1 MRQNDNVPKNKE
13 NLEDNSPENDPTHIS
28 NPDEVVGA
36 EKSDSAESHSVNPED
51 YADEANEREAN
62 RELAADH
69 ASDEEEDAETQDDPA
84 HDDEALEISEA
95 ADAETEDA
103 EGEDAEE
110 EIDSEVTAEAHDDES
125 TPGSDGESDP
135 DSPNEPDSPV
145 SSDESGTPVPA
156 RPRAKPRARAAKLPT
171 RTVTLVVNDEPGD
184 ECRIAILA
192 NQRLD
197 SYFSEREATATNV
210 GSIYKG
216 KVMNVEGAIQAA
228 FVDFGSGQNGFLHIS
243 DLHPKYFPGEERT
256 EQVGKKIGRS
266 ERPLIQQALRKGQE
280 ILVQVIKEGLGSKGP
295 TLTSYLSLPGRLLV
309 MMPDMDRVGVS
320 RRVEDEDQRRE
331 MRKILDSLQLPEG
344 FGFILRTAGFDSTK
358 TELQRDAAYLQ
369 RLWDAMEKRS
379 SKTGAPC
386 ELYTESDVL
395 VRTLR
400 DHTDSTVESIIV
412 DSPGAFERAKMFL
425 DVIAPKTSGKVMYY
439 NGKAPIFEAYGIERQ
454 IDEIH
459 SRTVALPSG
468 GALVFDQTEALVAID
483 VNSGRSRSARDSETN
498 AYQTNSEAVEE
509 VCRQL
514 RLRDLG
520 GLIVVDCIDMRL
532 IKHRRDIEERL
543 TTLLKIDRAKSSFAP
558 ISEFGIIEMTRQ
570 RMRPSLRKMHYA
582 DCTHCAGSGEIRV
595 PAAVA
600 ADAMR
605 RVALLFSHAKIQRV
619 EIVCSVRVA
628 AEFMSNRRR
637 AMHELEDRSS
647 KRIDVRISE
656 AFAADRVEMYAYD
669 EMNSDIELDRLPP
682 LGGPLA
688 GTLHEEL
695 PEAEEV
701 ELTPSEALA
710 RRRRRKRRPAP
721 ADATAIALAGG
732 FEDLPEVLDDEVS
745 VRDSMTDR
753 DEQSGS
759 SRSGRS
765 GESRQGD
772 SRQGAGRGGRD
783 TRGGRG
789 GRGGRTDEQKSAPSG
804 DRTPNA
810 GNRSNASSGSNSN
823 RNESGESRG
832 QRSNRRRRGRGRRTV
847 GSIMDM
853 VQERS
858 AFETNRVAGVLDT
871 TVEEL
876 LTRLRAD
883 CDVETAALLTLET
896 FMLPPELIARAQTL
910 YPEVDRGSDSESE
923 SDGNAAGNEDA
934 QSADSP
940 QDGQQQDGQ
949 HQDGQ
954 RDSSTSGGRDDR
966 GPNRNDGGGRSGR
979 GRRGGSRRGGG
990 GNSGGNSG
998 ANSGGGN
1005 RGGRSDNR
1013 GDSRSQGGSQGG
1025 GGASHGSSSQRDRQ
1039 PLKIDQRS
1047 DTPTPAPAPTPPP
1060 TPAAALAPTPTAE
1073 APAKPKRRSLY
1084 GAAMRL
1090 ISPFEKSK
1098 AKGRKE

>member
-1 MRQNDNVPKNKE
+1 MSLDIQFGGSSSPCVPSYIAASMRQNDNVPKNKE
-13 NLEDNSPENDPTHIS
+13 KLEDSTPENDPTEIS
-28 NPDEVVGA
+28 NHGEVSADNGA
-36 EKSDSAESHSVNPED
+36 ELDVRQPMDSAETPPVNPED

-62 RELAADH
+62 RDLTVDDAIE
-69 ASDEEEDAETQDDPA
+69 DEDD
-84 HDDEALEISEA
+84 
-95 ADAETEDA
+95 ADADVEVRASNLSED
-103 EGEDAEE
+103 DSAEE
-110 EIDSEVTAEAHDDES
+110 ELATDLSADAGDADSDISTDEDI
-125 TPGSDGESDP
+125 PGADGESDP
-135 DSPNEPDSPV
+135 DAPISADQPETAAPIR
-145 SSDESGTPVPA
+145 A
-156 RPRAKPRARAAKLPT
+156 RAKPRSRASKSLPT

-216 KVMNVEGAIQAA
+216 RVMNVEGAIQAA
-228 FVDFGSGQNGFLHIS
+228 FIDFGSGQNGFLHIS
-243 DLHPKYFPGEERT
+243 DLHPKYFPGEERI

-331 MRKILDSLQLPEG
+331 MRKILDSLELPEG

-439 NGKAPIFEAYGIERQ
+439 NGNAPIFEAYGIERQ

-459 SRTVALPSG
+459 SRTVPLPSG

-582 DCTHCAGSGEIRV
+582 DCTHCGGSGEIRV
-595 PAAVA
+595 PGAVA

-628 AEFMSNRRR
+628 AEFISNRRR
-637 AMHELEDRSS
+637 AMHDLEDRTS

-669 EMNSDIELDRLPP
+669 EHNSDIELDRLPA
-682 LGGPLA
+682 LAGPLA
-688 GTLHEEL
+688 GSLHEEL
-695 PEAEEV
+695 PDAEEV

-745 VRDSMTDR
+745 VRDSIAERIDR
-753 DEQSGS
+753 GDQSTPN
-759 SRSGRS
+759 RSGRS
-765 GESRQGD
+765 SGD
-772 SRQGAGRGGRD
+772 SRR
-783 TRGGRG
+783 RGGRG
-789 GRGGRTDEQKSAPSG
+789 GRGGRSDEQKSATSG
-804 DRTPNA
+804 DRMPADGTRSDANA
-810 GNRSNASSGSNSN
+810 GPESSRS
-823 RNESGESRG
+823 ESGAGRG
-832 QRSNRRRRGRGRRTV
+832 QRSNRRRRGRGRRSV
-847 GSIMDM
+847 GSIADM
-853 VQERS
+853 IEEKS

-883 CDVETAALLTLET
+883 CDVETAALLTAST
-896 FMLPPELIARAQTL
+896 FMLPPELISRAQKL
-910 YPEVDRGSDSESE
+910 YPESMRDAETDVDSGDETSDADGPARADSQHETQRSDST
-923 SDGNAAGNEDA
+923 
-934 QSADSP
+934 Q
-940 QDGQQQDGQ
+940 
-949 HQDGQ
+949 
-954 RDSSTSGGRDDR
+954 DSSTSGGRDDR
-966 GPNRNDGGGRSGR
+966 GLNRNDGGGRSGR
-979 GRRGGSRRGGG
+979 GRRGGRRGGG
-990 GNSGGNSG
+990 GGGGGGVGGGGGGGN
-998 ANSGGGN
+998 N
-1005 RGGRSDNR
+1005 RGGRNDNR
-1013 GDSRSQGGSQGG
+1013 GNSRSQESGGR
-1025 GGASHGSSSQRDRQ
+1025 GGAHGDSMPNTSSPQRE
-1039 PLKIDQRS
+1039 
-1047 DTPTPAPAPTPPP
+1047 TPPAKSAPRAEAPKPTTPDSSGSAPA
-1060 TPAAALAPTPTAE
+1060 AD

-1084 GAAMRL
+1084 GAAVRL
-1090 ISPFEKSK
+1090 ISSFERSK
-1098 AKGRKE
+1098 AKGRPE

>member
-13 NLEDNSPENDPTHIS
+13 NLEENSPENDPTHIS

-103 EGEDAEE
+103 EEEHAEE

-125 TPGSDGESDP
+125 TPGSDGDSDP
-135 DSPNEPDSPV
+135 NGANALDPSA
-145 SSDESGTPVPA
+145 SDEESGTPAPA

-171 RTVTLVVNDEPGD
+171 RSVTLVVNDEPGD

-582 DCTHCAGSGEIRV
+582 DCTHCGGSGEIRV

-669 EMNSDIELDRLPP
+669 ENNSDIELDRLPP

-745 VRDSMTDR
+745 VRDSMAER
-753 DEQSGS
+753 EEQSGS
-759 SRSGRS
+759 GRSSRS

-772 SRQGAGRGGRD
+772 SRQGAGRDGRGGRD

-789 GRGGRTDEQKSAPSG
+789 GRGGRTDDQKSAPSG
-804 DRTPNA
+804 DRAPNA
-810 GNRSNASSGSNSN
+810 GNRSNANSASNSN

-876 LTRLRAD
+876 LTRLRTD

-896 FMLPPELIARAQTL
+896 FMLPPELIARAQKL
-910 YPEVDRGSDSESE
+910 YPEVDRGSDSASE
-923 SDGNAAGNEDA
+923 SDGNAAGNEDS

-949 HQDGQ
+949 HQDDQ

-990 GNSGGNSG
+990 GNSG

-1005 RGGRSDNR
+1005 RGGRNDNR
-1013 GDSRSQGGSQGG
+1013 GGS
-1025 GGASHGSSSQRDRQ
+1025 SHGSSSQRERQ

-1047 DTPTPAPAPTPPP
+1047 DTPPPTLAPAPSPTPPP
-1060 TPAAALAPTPTAE
+1060 TPAAAPAPTPTAE

>member
-1 MRQNDNVPKNKE
+1 
-13 NLEDNSPENDPTHIS
+13 
-28 NPDEVVGA
+28 
-36 EKSDSAESHSVNPED
+36 
-51 YADEANEREAN
+51 
-62 RELAADH
+62 
-69 ASDEEEDAETQDDPA
+69 
-84 HDDEALEISEA
+84 
-95 ADAETEDA
+95 
-103 EGEDAEE
+103 
-110 EIDSEVTAEAHDDES
+110 
-125 TPGSDGESDP
+125 
-135 DSPNEPDSPV
+135 
-145 SSDESGTPVPA
+145 
-156 RPRAKPRARAAKLPT
+156 
-171 RTVTLVVNDEPGD
+171 
-184 ECRIAILA
+184 
-192 NQRLD
+192 
-197 SYFSEREATATNV
+197 
-210 GSIYKG
+210 
-216 KVMNVEGAIQAA
+216 
-228 FVDFGSGQNGFLHIS
+228 
-243 DLHPKYFPGEERT
+243 
-256 EQVGKKIGRS
+256 
-266 ERPLIQQALRKGQE
+266 
-280 ILVQVIKEGLGSKGP
+280 
-295 TLTSYLSLPGRLLV
+295 
-309 MMPDMDRVGVS
+309 
-320 RRVEDEDQRRE
+320 
-331 MRKILDSLQLPEG
+331 
-344 FGFILRTAGFDSTK
+344 
-358 TELQRDAAYLQ
+358 
-369 RLWDAMEKRS
+369 
-379 SKTGAPC
+379 
-386 ELYTESDVL
+386 VL

-582 DCTHCAGSGEIRV
+582 DCTHCGGSGEIRV

-669 EMNSDIELDRLPP
+669 ENNSDIELDRLPP

-772 SRQGAGRGGRD
+772 SRQGANRGGRD

-789 GRGGRTDEQKSAPSG
+789 GRGGRTDDQKSAPSS

-810 GNRSNASSGSNSN
+810 GNRSNANSGSDSN
-823 RNESGESRG
+823 RNENAGSRG

-910 YPEVDRGSDSESE
+910 YPEVDRGSDSES
-923 SDGNAAGNEDA
+923 DGNAAGNEDA

-998 ANSGGGN
+998 SNSGGGN
-1005 RGGRSDNR
+1005 RGGRNDNR

-1025 GGASHGSSSQRDRQ
+1025 GGASQGSSSHRERQ

-1060 TPAAALAPTPTAE
+1060 TPAAAPAPTPTAE